1 MFILLLVG
9 LTSIGMYVLGSKG
22 LGYTQDTLGA
32 AVTKVVECIG
42 VVLAFF
48 LVNLA
53 AGALIVLAARH
64 LMGGFVSL
72 YLVGDV
78 TLLVLSLLQGLTF
91 QFWREFSQ
99 PQGKGDR

>member
-1 MFILLLVG
+1 MVILLLAG
-9 LTSIGMYVLGSKG
+9 LTSIGMYVLGSKW
-22 LGYTQDTLGA
+22 LGYAQDTLGA

-53 AGALIVLAARH
+53 AGLLIVLAARH

-99 PQGKGDR
+99 PRGNGDR